1 MARLLSLFTPLRAA
15 LLSALL
21 VLPAC
26 MASSQLAAQ
35 TGGGLGPAAED
46 QVTFAQITDN
56 RPLDLSQTGSEVGF
70 IWSGWGP
77 RGRGDRATRGSFYYP
92 MDRDLDKTH
101 TMDWYKANH
110 PDWAVYKCDKTSPAP
125 IFVYDWGFNT
135 PLDVTSPAV
144 RDYVINEHIAPA
156 IAEGRRV
163 IALDNVSLNNDS
175 NRCGVWRDGQWVQ
188 LYSGEK
194 QDPKYTEAVFDYL
207 GWLSREI
214 HARGGMLA
222 LNAKV
227 NFVSP
232 EQTQRLVALGD
243 VWLEEA
249 AFTRN
254 CQNRVTDDYWNTK
267 FKLSRW
273 AAERMP
279 WIDSDK
285 SCASPAALD
294 ADEAQW
300 IVGNFLLMR
309 GSRSYLSVIH
319 DGDGKGVISY
329 PAALN
334 PPVGKPSGEP
344 FAIEGGGWARKYERG
359 LVVVNPSSKAGLRYD
374 LPAGEWTDA
383 GGQPVSG
390 ELALAPA
397 SARVLIAR

>member
-1 MARLLSLFTPLRAA
+1 MIRLPSFVTPLRAA
-15 LLSALL
+15 LLGALL

-26 MASSQLAAQ
+26 MASTQLSAQ
-35 TGGGLGPAAED
+35 TSGMLGPVAED
-46 QVTFAQITDN
+46 QITFAQITDN

-77 RGRGDRATRGSFYYP
+77 GGRGDRRTRGSFYYP
-92 MDRDLDKTH
+92 MDRDIDKSH
-101 TMDWYKANH
+101 TMDWYRANH
-110 PDWAVYKCDKTSPAP
+110 PDWAVYKCDRNSPAP
-125 IFVYDWGFNT
+125 VFIYNWGFNT
-135 PLDVTSPAV
+135 PLDLSNPAV
-144 RDYVINEHIAPA
+144 RDYIMNQHIAPA

-194 QDPKYTEAVFDYL
+194 QDPKYAEGVFDYIA
-207 GWLSREI
+207 WLSKEI
-214 HARGGMLA
+214 HARGGLLA

-249 AFTRN
+249 AFTRD
-254 CQNRVTDDYWNTK
+254 CQGRVTDAYWQTK

-279 WIDSDK
+279 WIDTDK
-285 SCASPAALD
+285 SCSSPSAMD
-294 ADEAQW
+294 PDEAQW
-300 IVGNFLLMR
+300 VVGNFLLVR
-309 GSRSYLSVIH
+309 GQQSYLSVMH
-319 DGDGKGVISY
+319 GADGAGRVTY
-329 PAALN
+329 PAMLN
-334 PPVGKPSGEP
+334 PPVGRPQGEP
-344 FAIEGGGWARKYERG
+344 FPIDGGGWARKFERG
-359 LVVVNPSSKAGLRYD
+359 LVVVNPASKTELRYG
-374 LPAGEWTDA
+374 LPAGEWSDA
-383 GGQPVSG
+383 AGAPVSG
-390 ELALAPA
+390 ELTLAPA